1 MMFRYSFVLLLALIL
16 PFPFSACAE
25 GFEPTQSTISK
36 TRQICPNLP
45 AGHAPV
51 RYGPHTNSAERGYV
65 AAGETIQLS
74 DLDETWNIREDGRGN
89 FWLRIEIPIS
99 GWVNA
104 RFICKEEAALEV
116 WI

>member
-1 MMFRYSFVLLLALIL
+1 MFHTISVLLHVLAL
-16 PFPFSACAE
+16 PFLLASCSDRF
-25 GFEPTQSTISK
+25 GPTGSRIPKMHQV
-36 TRQICPNLP
+36 CLNLP
-45 AGHAPV
+45 AGYAPV

-65 AAGETIQLS
+65 AAGETIQLA
-74 DLDETWNIREDGRGN
+74 DLDVTWNIQEDGRGN

-104 RFICKEEAALEV
+104 RFICKEEAVLGV

>member
-1 MMFRYSFVLLLALIL
+1 MLHTFFVPLLVLALPFLLA
-16 PFPFSACAE
+16 SCSE
-25 GFEPTQSTISK
+25 RFEPTGSTIPE
-36 TRQICPNLP
+36 TRQVCLNLP
-45 AGHAPV
+45 AGYAPV

-74 DLDETWNIREDGRGN
+74 DLDETWNIQEDGRGN

-104 RFICKEEAALEV
+104 RFICKEEAALGV